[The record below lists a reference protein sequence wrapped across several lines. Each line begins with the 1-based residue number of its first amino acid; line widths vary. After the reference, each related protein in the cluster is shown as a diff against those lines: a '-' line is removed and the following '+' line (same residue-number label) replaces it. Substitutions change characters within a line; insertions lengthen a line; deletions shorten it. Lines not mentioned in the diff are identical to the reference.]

1 MGQTDF
7 LGLICNHGMSV
18 QKGVLFIFV
27 WKINM
32 DHMGF
37 FLCVEL
43 SSGLTISSIC
53 FARNF
58 KHKLCLQFQTYA
70 TMMCITMYCLIRRK
84 TYALQGRQLQ
94 SVRRNGIRDD
104 CSTASIYAHF
114 HQFTPISTFFYV
126 FFVRLENFG

>member
-37 FLCVEL
+37 FLDALASLEL
-43 SSGLTISSIC
+43 VMIVG
-53 FARNF
+53 
-58 KHKLCLQFQTYA
+58 
-70 TMMCITMYCLIRRK
+70 
-84 TYALQGRQLQ
+84 
-94 SVRRNGIRDD
+94 V
-104 CSTASIYAHF
+104 
-114 HQFTPISTFFYV
+114 
-126 FFVRLENFG
+126 